1 MCGIVGQFGYCGSR
15 VEADAL
21 YAMSG
26 VMHTRGPDGSGT
38 WISADAAVGFAHRR
52 LAILDLSERGAQP
65 MASSDGKLQIVF
77 NGEIYNHP
85 ELRAWCEARGARYV
99 SDSDTETLL
108 HLYALEGKRF
118 VERLRGMF
126 AFALWDVRERSLLLA
141 RDPFGIKPLYY
152 ADDGHSFRFASQV
165 KALLA
170 GGVDDTRD
178 PAGIVSFLLWGYV
191 TDPHTLYRGIRA
203 LPAGHRLTLQAG
215 RNPVLQRYADPL
227 DALRNPELSS
237 TEVSS
242 LRDAVLDSVRHHQLA
257 DVPVGMFLSAG
268 IDSGTLCAL
277 TTECV
282 PAASLRTVTLGFR
295 EYAGTA
301 DDEVP
306 LARTTASR
314 YGVQHQV
321 IQYGRED
328 FEQERERLLAA
339 MDQPTV
345 DGVNTYF
352 VSKAT
357 AATGLKVALSGVG
370 GDELFGGYPSF
381 RQVPRIAHSLR
392 HVPRRMG
399 RVLRVALA
407 PFISRLTSPKYAGLL
422 EYGGSVSG
430 AYLLRRALF
439 MPWEIPALVGR
450 ETAVNGLAEL
460 DVLNSLDAV
469 TQGIKSPYDQV
480 MALEHAVYLKN
491 CLLRDADWA
500 GMAHGLEIR
509 TPLVDATLFSQII
522 AQRRGCAPWTKTDFA
537 LTPANPLP
545 VGQRNRPKSGFSVP
559 VREWLL
565 ARARD
570 SAHKL
575 RGVRGWA
582 RWLAESFD
590 IPSESG
596 EVAAI
601 NVKRSVV

>member
-1 MCGIVGQFGYCGSR
+1 MCGIAGIFSHQAASPVDETALLR
-15 VEADAL
+15 MREA
-21 YAMSG
+21 
-26 VMHTRGPDGSGT
+26 MHARGPDGAGT
-38 WISADAAVGFAHRR
+38 WIGADTSVGFAHRR
-52 LAILDLSERGAQP
+52 LAILDLTERGAQP
-65 MASSDGKLQIVF
+65 MASADGKLQIVL

-85 ELRAWCEARGARYV
+85 ELRAWCEARGARYA

-108 HLYALEGKRF
+108 HLYVLEGKRF

-126 AFALWDVRERSLLLA
+126 AFALWDTRERTLLLA

-191 TDPHTLYRGIRA
+191 IDPHTLYRGIRA
-203 LPAGHRLTLQAG
+203 LPAGHSLTLQAG

-227 DALRNPELSS
+227 DALRNPEPSS

-282 PAASLRTVTLGFR
+282 PAATLRTVTLGFR

-306 LARTTASR
+306 LALATASR

-321 IQYGRED
+321 VQYGRED
-328 FEQERERLLAA
+328 FEQERERLLSA

-392 HVPRRMG
+392 HAPRRMG
-399 RVLRVALA
+399 GVLRVALA
-407 PFISRLTSPKYAGLL
+407 PIISRLTSPKYAGLL
-422 EYGGSVSG
+422 EYGGSMSG

-439 MPWEIPALVGR
+439 MPWEISALVGE
-450 ETAVNGLAEL
+450 ETTTAGLEAL
-460 DVLNSLDAV
+460 DVLGSLDSIV
-469 TQGIKSPYDQV
+469 RGIDSAYDQV
-480 MALEHAVYLKN
+480 MALEHTVYLKN

-509 TPLVDATLFSQII
+509 TPLVDVTLFSQIM
-522 AQRRGCAPWTKTDFA
+522 AQRRGCAPRTKTDFA
-537 LTPANPLP
+537 LTPTKPLAEE
-545 VGQRNRPKSGFSVP
+545 QRKRLKTGFSVP
-559 VREWLL
+559 VQEWLMD
-565 ARARD
+565 AAEI
-570 SAHKL
+570 KPKE
-575 RGVRGWA
+575 RGLRGWA
-582 RWLAESFD
+582 SH
-590 IPSESG
+590 
-596 EVAAI
+596 VAHNFGLTRMFIYA
-601 NVKRSVV
+601 RHY

>member
-1 MCGIVGQFGYCGSR
+1 MGAHQLCGIAGIFSYQAASPVD
-15 VEADAL
+15 EAAL
-21 YAMSG
+21 LRMREAMRA
-26 VMHTRGPDGSGT
+26 RGPDG
-38 WISADAAVGFAHRR
+38 VGLWTNPECGIGLAHRR
-52 LAILDLSERGAQP
+52 LAILDLTERGAQP
-65 MASSDGKLQIVF
+65 MASADGKLQIVF

-85 ELRAWCEARGARYV
+85 ELRAWCEARGARYA

-108 HLYALEGKRF
+108 HLYVLEGKRF

-126 AFALWDVRERSLLLA
+126 AFALWDTRERALLLA

-178 PAGIVSFLLWGYV
+178 PAGIVSFLLWGYD

-203 LPAGHRLTLQAG
+203 LPAGHSLTLQAG
-215 RNPVLQRYADPL
+215 RNPVLQRYSDPL
-227 DALRNPELSS
+227 GALHNTEPGSN
-237 TEVSS
+237 EVSN
-242 LRDAVLDSVRHHQLA
+242 LRDAMLESVRHHQLA

-301 DDEVP
+301 DDEAP

-399 RVLRVALA
+399 RVLRVVLA

-422 EYGGSVSG
+422 EYGGSVSD
-430 AYLLRRALF
+430 AYVLRRALF

-450 ETAVNGLAEL
+450 ETAADGLAEL

-509 TPLVDATLFSQII
+509 TPLVDATLFSLII
-522 AQRRGCAPWTKTDFA
+522 AQRRGCVPWTKTDFA
-537 LTPANPLP
+537 LTPTKPLAEE
-545 VGQRNRPKSGFSVP
+545 QRKRLKTGFSVP
-559 VREWLL
+559 VQEWLMD
-565 ARARD
+565 AAEI
-570 SAHKL
+570 KPKE
-575 RGVRGWA
+575 RGLRGWA
-582 RWLAESFD
+582 SH
-590 IPSESG
+590 
-596 EVAAI
+596 
-601 NVKRSVV
+601 VVHNFGLT